1 MGRGRWVTHFALH
14 IQGGQS
20 RDTPQ
25 LVISHFYDG
34 KVSQASF
41 RGFQIVFRKDTKCG
55 VTGYTGDHSI
65 VYHFQLKHAVLVI
78 SRAKCAGV
86 KWQESH
92 FCQYRVMTKANQ
104 LIYSI

>member
-1 MGRGRWVTHFALH
+1 MGRGRWVTYFALH

-20 RDTPQ
+20 RDTQ
-25 LVISHFYDG
+25 LVISHFM
-34 KVSQASF
+34 
-41 RGFQIVFRKDTKCG
+41 IVFRKDFKCG

-78 SRAKCAGV
+78 SRAKSAGV